1 MADNTQRPI
10 VIKRVRK
17 NAAGHHGGAWKIA
30 YADFVT
36 AMMAFFL
43 LMWLLGSV
51 TKGDLQ
57 GIADYFRTPL
67 KVSLSGGTGA
77 GDSTALIKAGGK
89 DLTRADDQQMR
100 RGEMPLKKQVLNA
113 AVARAAVERED
124 GQRMRALKSKVE
136 EVIDLSP
143 LLRQYRNQLLVD
155 ITSEGL
161 RIQIVDEL
169 NRPMFDLGSAQLKP
183 YARDI
188 LAALAPTLNGVP
200 NSITLT
206 GHTDGKPYANGERG
220 YSNWELSADRA
231 NASRKVLVAGGIDEG
246 KLKRVV
252 GMSSAV
258 LFDGND
264 PLSPVNRRI
273 AIIVLT
279 RQAEEALKKDSGGIN
294 KDNGGP
300 GNEAG
305 AAMTASTESEKRN
318 VYNR

>member
-1 MADNTQRPI
+1 
-10 VIKRVRK
+10 
-17 NAAGHHGGAWKIA
+17 
-30 YADFVT
+30 
-36 AMMAFFL
+36 MMAFFL

-100 RGEMPLKKQVLNA
+100 RGEMPPKKQVLNA

-124 GQRMRALKSKVE
+124 GQRLKALKGRVE
-136 EVIDLSP
+136 EVIDLNP

-188 LAALAPTLNGVP
+188 LAALSPTLNGVP
-200 NSITLT
+200 NSISLT
-206 GHTDGKPYANGERG
+206 GHTDGKPYASGERG
-220 YSNWELSADRA
+220 ATGAVGRSAMLRA
-231 NASRKVLVAGGIDEG
+231 RCWSRWQTKEVEARGRHVLRGPLRRQRSRPGGGASRSSSSRGRPRKPSRRTAGG
-246 KLKRVV
+246 
-252 GMSSAV
+252 S
-258 LFDGND
+258 
-264 PLSPVNRRI
+264 
-273 AIIVLT
+273 
-279 RQAEEALKKDSGGIN
+279 N
-294 KDNGGP
+294 KDNSEP
-300 GNEAG
+300 ASWCSRDCVRRWAG
-305 AAMTASTESEKRN
+305 N